1 LNRYTKLSCQA
12 AKGFNFF
19 LLGRGAYCLIC
30 FLFLSSHS
38 VFAQTKTVFRG
49 KVIDFD
55 TKAPIAGVTVSLQLI
70 GKNAVTTVTTIKT
83 TVADEKGMFVFQ
95 VDVDSY
101 SLLFTMVGYRSL
113 LRPIYVLDTSYIVV
127 ELKKR
132 NPTEL
137 PEVTVESRK
146 KDANVS
152 EAKMSTVNIN
162 LAQIRKAPILFG
174 EADLLKALQLQT
186 GIATIGE
193 GAGGFSVRG
202 GNADQNLILLDG
214 APLFNTSH
222 LLGFFSS
229 ISPEAVQDF
238 TLYKGAIPAS
248 FGGRLSSF
256 VALNIRP
263 GNPDT
268 LRYGFSIN
276 PVSLHLFAEGP
287 VKKQK
292 LTFSADSR
300 VAAPKY
306 IINNLP
312 GNASNSNAF
321 FYDATGKMVYHF
333 NDRNQLGLSLYRSYD
348 LYKFP
353 GDTSYTWQSD
363 VAALNGRN
371 EINHRL
377 SLYYSGNIS
386 YNTSNINGQQPSY
399 QFTIK
404 SFIENEE
411 GKISLHYQAA
421 EKIYA
426 EWGGD
431 YIHYIV
437 SPGKM
442 KPTDAKSQVNARD
455 LRQEYGNEV
464 AEYGLARYD
473 FSQLL
478 SLEAG
483 LRHSG
488 FQYLGPN
495 TIYRYAPGIA
505 PSPQTVIDSIS
516 YAKHKTIASYDG
528 WEPRIIMKIGL
539 DEKTSI
545 KLSYIKTQQFLQLV
559 TNTTAITPVD
569 FWKLS
574 DPALPPAVANQWAFG
589 FFRNFDDNVFE
600 TSIEGFY
607 KKSDHLL
614 DYANGASLSMNPQ
627 IDADLLSARG
637 KSYGVELNIK
647 RPKGRITGQF
657 SGTWSRSLIADAAV
671 YASQTINGGAYY
683 PSNYDRPI
691 NLALSGGYK
700 LGDGWEFGM
709 TFVYLSGRPTT
720 YPDGNYLINGT
731 VVTNYSERNEDRLP
745 AYNRLDVSFAY
756 DSRRFPGQKKYY
768 IFNFSIYNLYA
779 RQNAYS
785 IYFQRNGGVLDAYQL
800 SVLGTIIPS
809 CSLTYYF

>member
-1 LNRYTKLSCQA
+1 MRLILIHLRWVAVC
-12 AKGFNFF
+12 
-19 LLGRGAYCLIC
+19 CLIGV
-30 FLFLSSHS
+30 LYLLPSKA
-38 VFAQTKTVFRG
+38 FAQSKIEFRG

-55 TKAPIAGVTVSLQLI
+55 TKAPIAGVTVSLQSTA
-70 GKNAVTTVTTIKT
+70 KSTVT
-83 TVADEKGMFVFQ
+83 DEKGIFVFHLE
-95 VDVDSY
+95 VDSY
-101 SLLFTMVGYRSL
+101 SLLFTMVGYRFL
-113 LRPIYVLDTSYIVV
+113 LRPIYILDTTYITV
-127 ELKKR
+127 ELKRKAA
-132 NPTEL
+132 TEL
-137 PEVTVESRK
+137 PEVTVLTRK

-152 EAKMSTVNIN
+152 EAKMSTINID
-162 LAQIRKAPILFG
+162 LAQLRKTPIVFG

-186 GIATIGE
+186 GITTIGE

-256 VALNIRP
+256 VSLNIRP

-276 PVSLHLFAEGP
+276 PVSLHFFAEGP

-292 LTFSADSR
+292 VTFSADSR
-300 VAAPKY
+300 IAFPKY
-306 IINNLP
+306 IINQLP
-312 GNASNSNAF
+312 GSTSNSNAF
-321 FYDATGKMVYHF
+321 FYDVTGKMVYHF
-333 NDRNQLGLSLYRSYD
+333 NDKNQVGISLYRSYD

-363 VAALNGRN
+363 VAALNGRSELN
-371 EINHRL
+371 KKL

-386 YNTSNINGQQPSY
+386 YNSSNINGLEPSY

-404 SFIENEE
+404 SFIENQQAR
-411 GKISLHYQAA
+411 ISLHYQAA
-421 EKIYA
+421 EKVYTEFGA
-426 EWGGD
+426 D

-437 SPGKM
+437 SPGM
-442 KPTDAKSQVNARD
+442 LKPTNPKSQITPQNIRE
-455 LRQEYGNEV
+455 EYGNEP
-464 AEYGLARYD
+464 AGYGLVRYD
-473 FSQLL
+473 ISSLFSV
-478 SLEAG
+478 EAG
-483 LRHSG
+483 LRYSG

-495 TIYRYAPGIA
+495 TIYQYAPGVA
-505 PSPQTVIDSIS
+505 PSPETVIDSTS
-516 YAKHKTIASYDG
+516 YPRHKTIASYSG
-528 WEPRIIMKIGL
+528 LEPRIIMKIGI
-539 DEKTSI
+539 DEWTSV
-545 KLSYIKTQQFLQLV
+545 KLSYIRTQQFLQLV

-574 DPALPPAVANQWAFG
+574 DPMLKPALADQWAAGVFK
-589 FFRNFDDNVFE
+589 NFSDNMFE
-600 TSIEGFY
+600 SSIEGFY
-607 KKSDHLL
+607 KRSVNLL

-627 IDADLLSARG
+627 IDADLLSAKG
-637 KSYGVELNIK
+637 KSYGVELNVK
-647 RPKGRITGQF
+647 KTKGLINWQLAY
-657 SGTWSRSLIADAAV
+657 TWSRSLIADV
-671 YASQTINGGAYY
+671 TPYASQTVNGGSYY

-691 NLALSGGYK
+691 DLSLTGGYK
-700 LGDGWEFGM
+700 LGQGWEFGM
-709 TFVYLSGRPTT
+709 TFVYISGRPTT

-731 VVTNYSERNEDRLP
+731 VVTNYSQRNEDRLP
-745 AYNRLDVSFAY
+745 DYNRLDVSFAY
-756 DSRRFPGQKKYY
+756 DSRRYSGQKKYY

-800 SVLGTIIPS
+800 SVFGTIIPS
-809 CSLTYYF
+809 CTLTYYF

>member
-1 LNRYTKLSCQA
+1 MPLTSFHPGWIGACCVICLLYFPPSNVLAQSKIDF
-12 AKGFNFF
+12 KG
-19 LLGRGAYCLIC
+19 
-30 FLFLSSHS
+30 
-38 VFAQTKTVFRG
+38 Q
-49 KVIDFD
+49 VIDFD
-55 TKAPIAGVTVSLQLI
+55 TRAPIAGVTVSLQPT
-70 GKNAVTTVTTIKT
+70 GKNTIT
-83 TVADEKGMFVFQ
+83 DEKGMFAFQ
-95 VDVDSY
+95 LDVDSY
-101 SLLFTMVGYRSL
+101 SLLFTMIGYRPL
-113 LRPIYVLDTSYIVV
+113 LRPIFVLDTTYITV

-132 NPTEL
+132 APTEL
-137 PEVTVESRK
+137 PEVTVLTTK

-162 LAQIRKAPILFG
+162 LAQLRKTPILFG

-186 GIATIGE
+186 GISTIGE

-229 ISPEAVQDF
+229 VSPEAVQDF
-238 TLYKGAIPAS
+238 TLHKGAIPAS

-276 PVSLHLFAEGP
+276 PVSLHFFAEGP

-292 LTFSADSR
+292 LTFSGDAR
-300 VAAPKY
+300 VAFPKY
-306 IINNLP
+306 IINQLP
-312 GNASNSNAF
+312 GSTSESNAF
-321 FYDATGKMVYHF
+321 FYDVTGKMVYHF
-333 NDRNQLGLSLYRSYD
+333 NDRNQVGISLYRSYD

-363 VAALNGRN
+363 VAALNGRS
-371 EINHRL
+371 ELSHTL

-386 YNTSNINGQQPSY
+386 YNASNINGLEPNY

-404 SFIENEE
+404 SFIENQEA
-411 GKISLHYQAA
+411 KISLHYQAA
-421 EKIYA
+421 EKVYT

-437 SPGKM
+437 SPGM
-442 KPTDAKSQVNARD
+442 LRPTNPQSKIDPLD
-455 LRQEYGNEV
+455 LRQEYGNEL
-464 AEYGLARYD
+464 AGYGLVRYEL
-473 FSQLL
+473 SSLL

-483 LRHSG
+483 LRYSG

-495 TIYRYAPGIA
+495 TIYEYAPGVA
-505 PSPQTVIDSIS
+505 PSPETVIDSIS
-516 YAKHKTIASYDG
+516 YPRHKTIASYSG
-528 WEPRIIMKIGL
+528 WEPRILMKIGI
-539 DEKTSI
+539 DERTSI

-574 DPALPPAVANQWAFG
+574 DPMIPPASADQWAAGIFK
-589 FFRNFDDNVFE
+589 NFKDNMFE
-600 TSIEGFY
+600 GSIEGYY
-607 KKSDHLL
+607 KRSVNLL

-627 IDADLLSARG
+627 IDADLLSAKG
-637 KSYGVELNIK
+637 KSYGIELNAK
-647 RPKGRITGQF
+647 KTKGTITGQLAF
-657 SGTWSRSLIADAAV
+657 TWSRSLIADVAT
-671 YASQTINGGAYY
+671 YASQTVNGGAYY

-691 NLALSGGYK
+691 NLALTGGYK
-700 LGDGWEFGM
+700 MGQGWELGT
-709 TFVYLSGRPTT
+709 TFVFLSGRPTT
-720 YPDGNYLINGT
+720 YPDGDYLINGT
-731 VVTNYSERNEDRLP
+731 VVSNYSLRNEDRLP
-745 AYNRLDVSFAY
+745 DYNRLDVSFAY
-756 DSRRFPGQKKYY
+756 DSRRYSGQKKYY
-768 IFNFSIYNLYA
+768 IFNFSIYNVYA

-800 SVLGTIIPS
+800 SVFGTIIPS
-809 CSLTYYF
+809 CTLTYYF